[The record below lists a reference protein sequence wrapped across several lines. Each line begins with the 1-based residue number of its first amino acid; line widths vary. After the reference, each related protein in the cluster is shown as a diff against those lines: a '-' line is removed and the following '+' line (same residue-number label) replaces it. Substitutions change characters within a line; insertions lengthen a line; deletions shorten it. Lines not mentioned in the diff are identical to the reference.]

1 MLASLVA
8 QWQRICLP
16 MQEIRVRTLGQK
28 DSLEK
33 KMATP
38 SSIPFFFFFFFSL
51 LNWRI
56 ITLQHNDGFRHTS
69 I

>member
-33 KMATP
+33 KMATH
-38 SSIPFFFFFFFSL
+38 SSIPFFFFCQFIQLEDNYF
-51 LNWRI
+51 
-56 ITLQHNDGFRHTS
+56 TT
-69 I
+69 

>member
-33 KMATP
+33 KMATH
-38 SSIPFFFFFFFSL
+38 SSIPFFFFVSL
-51 LNWRI
+51 FNWRI